1 MRRREVIA
9 GISAAAAWAGTAGAQ
24 QPGRVRHIGVLLF
37 ADQDRA
43 VIAPLFQELQ
53 AMGYVDGKTVTIE
66 YRDGAGEY
74 ERLPKLAA
82 ELVGL
87 KPDVIFSFSGELA
100 PIVKNATSLIPI
112 VVVVSNDPVAS
123 GLVASLARPGG
134 NITGVTYVHD
144 QLAGKAIEL
153 LHDALPS
160 VSRVAIL
167 WNPNHNDP
175 EFRETE
181 RAARIL
187 QIPIQSLEVRE
198 PTDFKDAFQDAV
210 GEHAEAMIVV
220 GSRLIALHRNE
231 IGEFAAKNRIILVGT
246 PNWLTEIGGLLAY
259 GPNVAELHRRAASYV
274 DKILRGARPA
284 DLPIQQP
291 ATFELAISLKA
302 AKAFGIDIPP
312 TLLARADSVIQ

>member
-66 YRDGAGEY
+66 YRDGAGDY

-112 VVVVSNDPVAS
+112 VVVVATIPQVGSSKAS
-123 GLVASLARPGG
+123 RGRVEILLASLMYTISSPGRRL
-134 NITGVTYVHD
+134 NYSTMHCPRSPV
-144 QLAGKAIEL
+144 
-153 LHDALPS
+153 LP
-160 VSRVAIL
+160 
-167 WNPNHNDP
+167 
-175 EFRETE
+175 FCG
-181 RAARIL
+181 
-187 QIPIQSLEVRE
+187 IPITTIQSFEKPSARRAYCRYPYSPLRL
-198 PTDFKDAFQDAV
+198 
-210 GEHAEAMIVV
+210 
-220 GSRLIALHRNE
+220 GSR
-231 IGEFAAKNRIILVGT
+231 RISKM
-246 PNWLTEIGGLLAY
+246 PS
-259 GPNVAELHRRAASYV
+259 RMR
-274 DKILRGARPA
+274 
-284 DLPIQQP
+284 
-291 ATFELAISLKA
+291 
-302 AKAFGIDIPP
+302 
-312 TLLARADSVIQ
+312 